1 MRKFLAQRGLA
12 FKMVFLIFLSITLVL
27 AVIYAYMYNS
37 SAVIIKRNI
46 TANAENLT
54 RQTVSEIEAVLK
66 AVQKVPF
73 NLAEVI
79 RNHDLTL
86 DETLD
91 LIRVMVKNNEEIHGM
106 ALAFEPNS
114 INKDSYY
121 YSPYFYKTN
130 GEEKLVYL
138 GNENYNYFLMDWYQI
153 PKELGEPYWTE
164 PYFDEGGGEILKVS
178 YSCPLYKESNG
189 VKIFIGVLTA
199 DISLD
204 WLHEIVSGVKIYET
218 GYAYLISK
226 SGKMVTHPIKSLI
239 MNESIFSLAEE
250 KNFTVLRDVGRQ
262 MIRGKESF
270 AEVEYT
276 NVATGKKSWLSY
288 APVKTNGWSLGIV
301 YPVDEMMAD
310 VNGLFI
316 NVFIFGLS
324 GTLVIL
330 LIIIFISKSITKPL
344 GGLTKVAVE
353 LTSGNFDVEIP
364 PVKSKD
370 EIATLSGSF
379 RNMRDRLAKTIN
391 DLKVTSDNLKLSNI
405 KLEEY
410 SQNLE
415 DKVEERTAELKDKNL
430 ELDKSFKSIKT
441 LSELGQK
448 ITSTLKISNIQE
460 MVYSAVNSLL
470 DATVFIIMI
479 YNEKADQLECIL
491 SMEKSQSLE
500 LFNVSMK
507 EKNRFPVWCA
517 RHRKAIFMNDV
528 DIEFIKYVPFRA
540 APKAGEYI
548 SSLVYIPLVVEDKL
562 IGVISAQSFKK
573 NAYTQQDFDIFNN
586 LANYV
591 AIAISNASSYEEIR
605 KANKELKET
614 QSQLIQA
621 EKMASLG
628 QLTAGIAHEIKNPLN
643 FINNFAELSVGLAE
657 EIKEEIDKQ
666 SPKFESSD
674 YEYLQEIIRDLYQNS
689 KKINEHG
696 KRADSI
702 VKGMLLHSRGKSGE
716 MQKTDINSLLAE
728 YVSLA
733 YHGMRAQDSSFNVK
747 LESDYD
753 PSLAPINVV
762 PQNIS
767 RVFLN
772 TVNNA
777 CYATNE
783 KKKEKG
789 DAFSPVVSV
798 ATKDLGNKVE
808 VRIRDNGK
816 GISKENIDKIFN
828 PFFTTK
834 PTGKGTGLGLS
845 LSFDIVVQE
854 HRGEIRVESE
864 EGEYAE
870 FIITIPKNL

>member
-54 RQTVSEIEAVLK
+54 RQTVSEIEAVLMS
-66 AVQKVPF
+66 VQKVPF
-73 NLAEVI
+73 NLSEVI
-79 RNHDLTL
+79 RTHDLTL
-86 DETLD
+86 QETMD
-91 LIRVMVKNNEEIHGM
+91 LIQVMVQNNEEIYGM
-106 ALAFEPNS
+106 ALAFEPYS
-114 INKDSYY
+114 IKKDSYY
-121 YSPYFYKTN
+121 YSPYFFKSN
-130 GEEKLVYL
+130 GEEKLIYL
-138 GNENYNYFLMDWYQI
+138 GNENYDYFLMDWYQI

-164 PYFDEGGGEILKVS
+164 PYFDDGGGEILMAT

-189 VKIFIGVLTA
+189 VKTFIGVLTA

-204 WLHEIVSGVKIYET
+204 WLHEIVSKVKIYET
-218 GYAYLISK
+218 GYAYLVSK
-226 SGKMVTHPIKSLI
+226 SGKIVTHPIKSMI

-250 KNFTVLRDVGRQ
+250 NNFSVLRDVGRQ

-288 APVKTNGWSLGIV
+288 APVKTNGWSLGVV

-310 VNGLFI
+310 VNGLFV

-330 LIIIFISKSITKPL
+330 LIIILISKSITKPL

-353 LTSGNFDVEIP
+353 LTTGNFEVEIP
-364 PVKSKD
+364 PIKSKD

-391 DLKVTSDNLKLSNI
+391 DLKVASNDLRLSNI

-448 ITSTLKISNIQE
+448 ITSTLKISDIQE
-460 MVYSAVNSLL
+460 MVYTAVNSLL
-470 DATVFIIMI
+470 DATVFIIMV
-479 YNEKADQLECIL
+479 YNEKAGQLECIL

-517 RHRKAIFMNDV
+517 RHRKAVFMNDV
-528 DIEFIKYVPFRA
+528 DTEFIKYVPFRA

-548 SSLVYIPLVVEDKL
+548 SSLVYIPLIVEDRL

-747 LESDYD
+747 LESNYD
-753 PSLAPINVV
+753 QTLTPINVV

-783 KKKEKG
+783 KKKERG
-789 DAFSPVVSV
+789 DTYSPVVSV

-808 VRIRDNGK
+808 IRVRDNGK

>member
-1 MRKFLAQRGLA
+1 MKKFLADRGIA
-12 FKMVFLIFLSITLVL
+12 FKMVFFIFLSITVVL
-27 AVIYAYMYNS
+27 LIIFNYLYTS
-37 SAVIIKRNI
+37 SATIIKKNI
-46 TANAENLT
+46 TSNAENLT
-54 RQTVSEIEAVLK
+54 RQTVSEIEAVLT

-73 NLAEVI
+73 NLSDVI
-79 RNHDLTL
+79 RNHDLSL
-86 DETLD
+86 EESLQ
-91 LIRVMVKNNEEIHGM
+91 LIQVMVKNNPEIYGM
-106 ALAFEPNS
+106 ALAFEPYS
-114 INKDSYY
+114 IKKESEFYA
-121 YSPYFYKTN
+121 PYFYKSN
-130 GEEKLVYL
+130 GEQKFIYL

-153 PKELGEPYWTE
+153 PKELGEAYWTE
-164 PYFDEGGGEILKVS
+164 PYFDEGGGGILMAT
-178 YSCPLYKESNG
+178 YSCPLYKEKNG
-189 VKIFIGVLTA
+189 EKAFIGVLTA

-204 WLHEIVSGVKIYET
+204 WLHVIVSKVKIYET

-226 SGKMVTHPIKSLI
+226 AGKIVTHPIKSMI

-250 KNFTVLRDVGRQ
+250 NNFAVLREVGRQ

-288 APVKTNGWSLGIV
+288 APIKTNGWSLGVV

-310 VNGLFI
+310 VNGLFV

-324 GTLVIL
+324 GTFVIL

-344 GGLTKVAVE
+344 AGLTRVAVE
-353 LTSGNFDVEIP
+353 LTTGNFDVEIP

-379 RNMRDRLAKTIN
+379 RNMRDRLAKTIG
-391 DLKVTSDNLKLSNI
+391 DLRVASDNLKQSNI

-410 SQNLE
+410 SQHLE

-430 ELDKSFKSIKT
+430 ELDKSFNSIKT

-448 ITSTLKISNIQE
+448 ITSTLKISDIQE
-460 MVYSAVNSLL
+460 MVYTAVNSLL
-470 DATVFIIMI
+470 DATVFIIML
-479 YNEKADQLECIL
+479 YNEKSDQLECIL
-491 SMEKSQSLE
+491 SMEKAQSLE

-507 EKNRFPVWCA
+507 DKNRFAVWCA
-517 RHRKAIFMNDV
+517 RHRKAVFMNDV

-548 SSLVYIPLVVEDKL
+548 SSLVYIPLVVEDRL
-562 IGVISAQSFKK
+562 IGVISAQSFNK
-573 NAYTQQDFDIFNN
+573 NAYEQHDFDIFNN

-643 FINNFAELSVGLAE
+643 FINNFAELSVGLTD
-657 EIKEEIDKQ
+657 EIREEIDKL
-666 SPKFESSD
+666 SPKFDNTD
-674 YEYLQEIIRDLYQNS
+674 YEYLQEIIQDLNQNC

-716 MQKTDINSLLAE
+716 MQKTDINNLLAE

-733 YHGMRAQDSSFNVK
+733 YHGMRAQDTSFNVK
-747 LESDYD
+747 LESNYD
-753 PSLAPINVV
+753 TTLTPINVV

-777 CYATNE
+777 CYATHE
-783 KKKEKG
+783 KKREKG
-789 DAFSPVVSV
+789 DGFSPVVSV
-798 ATKDLGNKVE
+798 STKDLGNKVE

>member
-1 MRKFLAQRGLA
+1 MKNPLRNRGLA
-12 FKMVFLIFLSITLVL
+12 FRMAILIFLSITLVL
-27 AVIYAYMYNS
+27 AVIYTYMYNS
-37 SAVIIKRNI
+37 SATIIKKNI

-54 RQTVSEIEAVLK
+54 RQTVSQIEAVLLS
-66 AVQKVPF
+66 VQKIPS

-79 RNHDLTL
+79 MHHDLSIEEAMQL
-86 DETLD
+86 MQ
-91 LIRVMVKNNEEIHGM
+91 VMVKNNSEVFGM
-106 ALAFEPNS
+106 ALAFEPYYVK
-114 INKDSYY
+114 KDSFYF
-121 YSPYFYKTN
+121 SPYFYKS
-130 GEEKLVYL
+130 GDAVKLMYL
-138 GNENYNYFLMDWYQI
+138 GNAEYNYFIMDWYQI
-153 PKELGEPYWTE
+153 TKELGAPYWTE
-164 PYFDEGGGEILKVS
+164 PYFDEGGGNILMAT
-178 YSCPLYKESNG
+178 YSCPVFTERNG
-189 VKIFIGVLTA
+189 AKTFIGVLTA
-199 DISLD
+199 DISLE
-204 WLHEIVSGVKIYET
+204 WLHEIVSSIKIYKT

-226 SGKMVTHPIKSLI
+226 TGKIVTHPIKSMI

-250 KNFTVLRDVGRQ
+250 NNFAVLREVGRQ

-288 APVKTNGWSLGIV
+288 APIKVNGWSLGVV

-310 VNGLFI
+310 VNNLFM
-316 NVFIFGLS
+316 NVFLFGLS

-330 LIIIFISKSITKPL
+330 LIIVLISKSITKPL
-344 GGLTKVAVE
+344 AGLTNAAVD
-353 LTSGNFDVEIP
+353 LTMGNFEAHIP
-364 PVKSKD
+364 PVKYKD
-370 EIATLSGSF
+370 EIATLSGAF
-379 RNMRDRLAKTIN
+379 RNMRDRLSKTIN
-391 DLKVTSDNLKLSNI
+391 DLRVTSENLKESNI

-415 DKVEERTAELKDKNL
+415 DKVEERTVELKEKNE
-430 ELDKSFKSIKT
+430 ELDKSFNNIKT
-441 LSELGQK
+441 LSELGRK
-448 ITSTLKISNIQE
+448 ITSTLKISDIRE
-460 MVYSAVNSLL
+460 IVYSAVNSLL
-470 DATVFIIMI
+470 DASVFIIMI
-479 YNEKADQLECIL
+479 NNEKEERLDCIL
-491 SMEKSQSLE
+491 SMEKSQSLD
-500 LFNVSMK
+500 LFSVSMK

-517 RHRKAIFMNDV
+517 RHKKPVFMNDV

-548 SSLVYIPLVVEDKL
+548 SSLIYLPLVVEDRL

-573 NAYTQQDFDIFNN
+573 NAYSRQDFDIFSN

-591 AIAISNASSYEEIR
+591 AIAISNAASYEEIR
-605 KANKELKET
+605 KANKELKDT
-614 QSQLIQA
+614 QAQLIQA

-643 FINNFAELSVGLAE
+643 FINNFADLSVGLTD
-657 EIKEEIDKQ
+657 EIKEEIEKQ
-666 SPKFESSD
+666 VQRYEKED
-674 YEYLQEIIRDLYQNS
+674 YEYLIEIVGDLNQNC

-696 KRADSI
+696 RRADSI

-716 MQKTDINSLLAE
+716 MQKTDINALLAE

-733 YHGMRAQDSSFNVK
+733 YHGMRAQDTSFNIK

-753 PSLAPINVV
+753 NSLAPINVV

-777 CYATNE
+777 CYSTHE
-783 KKKEKG
+783 KKKERG
-789 DAFSPVVSV
+789 DSFDPVVKVS
-798 ATKDLGNKVE
+798 TKDLGNKAE
-808 VRIRDNGK
+808 IRIRDNGK
-816 GISKENIDKIFN
+816 GISKENLDKIFN

-854 HRGEIRVESE
+854 HRGELRVEST
-864 EGEYAE
+864 EGEFAE